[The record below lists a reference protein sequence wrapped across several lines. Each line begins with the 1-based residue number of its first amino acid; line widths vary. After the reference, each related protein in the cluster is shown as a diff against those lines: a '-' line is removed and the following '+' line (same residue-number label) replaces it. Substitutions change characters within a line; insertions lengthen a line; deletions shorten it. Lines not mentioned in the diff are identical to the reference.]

1 MGARVKGA
9 VWCDKSPGSDCNRRG
24 VNKCAIVVDKN
35 SFPESMR
42 ESIQMDLWSKSPGG
56 VSLTLRCSH
65 NHT

>member
-24 VNKCAIVVDKN
+24 VNECAIVVDKN

-42 ESIQMDLWSKSPGG
+42 VNSDGPLEQGPGR
-56 VSLTLRCSH
+56 SEWYITL
-65 NHT
+65 

>member
-35 SFPESMR
+35 SLPQSMT
-42 ESIQMDLWSKSPGG
+42 ESI
-56 VSLTLRCSH
+56 
-65 NHT
+65 